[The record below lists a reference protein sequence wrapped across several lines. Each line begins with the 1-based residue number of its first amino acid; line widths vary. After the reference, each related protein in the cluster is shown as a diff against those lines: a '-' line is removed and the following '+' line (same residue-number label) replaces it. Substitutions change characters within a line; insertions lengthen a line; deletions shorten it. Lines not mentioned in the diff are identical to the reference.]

1 MYAHRG
7 GTMNDQPDLKFRKT
21 LEDIRLHF
29 GFLFKRGYRI
39 GSVLFAGQTNDDW
52 QVTLSEGNRLVHIYS
67 EQGIV
72 NLIMST
78 LLQANEVVYFDMEAS
93 SNLEFFYTID
103 EFPITE
109 SQQLQKTARFLE
121 KNLSA
126 LLAQAE
132 KGNLPSSE
140 PRMSRHAA
148 QQKRTVI

>member
-121 KNLSA
+121 KNLIA

>member
-1 MYAHRG
+1 
-7 GTMNDQPDLKFRKT
+7 MNDQPDLKFRKT

-29 GFLFKRGYRI
+29 GFLFKRGYRL

-52 QVTLSEGNRLVHIYS
+52 QVTLSEGKRLVHIYS

-103 EFPITE
+103 EFPIAE
-109 SQQLQKTARFLE
+109 SQQLQKIASFLE
-121 KNLSA
+121 KNLIVI
-126 LLAQAE
+126 LAQAE
-132 KGNLPSSE
+132 KAKLPPFE
-140 PRMSRHAA
+140 PRTSKLAA

>member
-1 MYAHRG
+1 
-7 GTMNDQPDLKFRKT
+7 MNDQPDLKFRKT

-29 GFLFKRGYRI
+29 GFLFNRGFRLS
-39 GSVLFAGQTNDDW
+39 SVLFAGQTNDDW
-52 QVTLSEGNRLVHIYS
+52 QVTLSEGKRLVHIYS

-121 KNLSA
+121 KNLIA

>member
-121 KNLSA
+121 KNLIA

-140 PRMSRHAA
+140 PRLSRHAA

>member
-7 GTMNDQPDLKFRKT
+7 GTMNDQPELKFRKT

-121 KNLSA
+121 KNLIA

>member
-1 MYAHRG
+1 
-7 GTMNDQPDLKFRKT
+7 MNDQPDLKFRKT

-121 KNLSA
+121 KNLIA

>member
-121 KNLSA
+121 KNLIA

-132 KGNLPSSE
+132 KDNLPSSE

>member
-1 MYAHRG
+1 
-7 GTMNDQPDLKFRKT
+7 MNDQPDLKFRKT

-29 GFLFKRGYRI
+29 GFLCKRGYRI

-121 KNLSA
+121 KNLIA

-132 KGNLPSSE
+132 TGNLPSSE

>member
-1 MYAHRG
+1 
-7 GTMNDQPDLKFRKT
+7 MNDQPDLKFRKT

-29 GFLFKRGYRI
+29 GFLFNRGFRLS
-39 GSVLFAGQTNDDW
+39 SVLFAGQTNDDW
-52 QVTLSEGNRLVHIYS
+52 QVTLSEGKRLVHIYS

-121 KNLSA
+121 KNLIA

-132 KGNLPSSE
+132 KDNLPSSE

>member
-1 MYAHRG
+1 
-7 GTMNDQPDLKFRKT
+7 MNDQPELKFRKT

-78 LLQANEVVYFDMEAS
+78 LRQADEVIAFDMKAS
-93 SNLEFFYTID
+93 NNMEFFYTFD

-109 SQQLQKTARFLE
+109 SRQLQKNARFLE
-121 KNLSA
+121 KNLIA
-126 LLAQAE
+126 ILAQAE
-132 KGNLPSSE
+132 KDNLPPIQHPPSKFTD
-140 PRMSRHAA
+140 

>member
-1 MYAHRG
+1 
-7 GTMNDQPDLKFRKT
+7 MNDQPELKFRKT

-29 GFLFKRGYRI
+29 GFLFKRSYRI

-78 LLQANEVVYFDMEAS
+78 LRQANEVISFDMKAA
-93 SNLEFFYTID
+93 NNTEFFYTID

-109 SQQLQKTARFLE
+109 SQQLQKIARFLE
-121 KNLSA
+121 TNLTE
-126 LLAQAE
+126 LLAQSG
-132 KGNLPSSE
+132 KDSPPSIKHPPSKF
-140 PRMSRHAA
+140 AA